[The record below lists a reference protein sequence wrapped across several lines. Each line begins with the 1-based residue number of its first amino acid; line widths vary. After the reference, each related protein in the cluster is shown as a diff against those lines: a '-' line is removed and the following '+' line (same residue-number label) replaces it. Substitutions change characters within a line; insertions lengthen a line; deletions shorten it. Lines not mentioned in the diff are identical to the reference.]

1 MTLEP
6 EQLGRSKAD
15 LAATLRDLRKRAGLT
30 GDRLAKRCAMSQS
43 KISKIETGRTTAS
56 LVDVER
62 ILRAVE
68 APSELVGEVM
78 ALARLAHTEWQDNR
92 SSWRRGLEKR
102 QAELAALESESTE
115 MRYFL
120 PSMLTAL
127 LATPEYAKAS
137 LTHSPG
143 DTSKTV
149 SRKLERQAV
158 LYDTSKRF
166 TFLLTEQAVRWLIVP
181 ASAMTVQIDR
191 LTSLSRLPNIRMG
204 ILLDGVTIPRG
215 PLNPFTVYDDRL
227 ATAETFT
234 GRIVFQDGRD
244 VAQYREVF
252 DMYAGFAVYEDEA
265 RNYLA
270 ARARSLLRDL

>member
-15 LAATLRDLRKRAGLT
+15 LAETLRDLRKRAGLT

-43 KISKIETGRTTAS
+43 KISKIETGKTTAS
-56 LVDVER
+56 LIDVER

-68 APSELVGEVM
+68 APPELVSEVM
-78 ALARLAHTEWQDNR
+78 ALARMANTEWQDKR

-120 PSMLTAL
+120 PSMLTGL
-127 LATPEYAKAS
+127 LATPEYVRAS
-137 LTHSPG
+137 LTHAPG

-149 SRKLERQAV
+149 ARKLERQSV

-166 TFLLTEQAVRWLIVP
+166 TFLLTEQAIRWAIVP
-181 ASAMTVQIDR
+181 PSAMAVQIDR
-191 LTSLSRLPNIRMG
+191 LTSLSRLPNIRIG
-204 ILLDGVTIPRG
+204 IVPDGTNIPRG
-215 PLNPFTVYDDRL
+215 PLNTFTVYDDRL

-252 DMYAGFAVYEDEA
+252 DMYAGFAIYGDEA
-265 RNYLA
+265 REYLA
-270 ARARSLLRDL
+270 ARVQSLLRDL

>member
-6 EQLGRSKAD
+6 ERLGRSKAD
-15 LAATLRDLRKRAGLT
+15 LAETLRDLRKRAGLT

-43 KISKIETGRTTAS
+43 KISKIETGKTTAS
-56 LVDVER
+56 LMDVER
-62 ILRAVE
+62 ILRALE
-68 APSELVGEVM
+68 APPELVREVM
-78 ALARLAHTEWQDNR
+78 AIAGLAKTEWQ
-92 SSWRRGLEKR
+92 EKR
-102 QAELAALESESTE
+102 SLWRMGLDKRQVELAALESESTE

-244 VAQYREVF
+244 VTQYREVF

>member
-30 GDRLAKRCAMSQS
+30 GDRLGKRCAMSQS

-68 APSELVGEVM
+68 APPELAGEVM
-78 ALARLAHTEWQDNR
+78 ALARLAHTEWQDKR

-137 LTHSPG
+137 LAHSPG

-234 GRIVFQDGRD
+234 GRIVFQDVRD
-244 VAQYREVF
+244 VTQYREVF